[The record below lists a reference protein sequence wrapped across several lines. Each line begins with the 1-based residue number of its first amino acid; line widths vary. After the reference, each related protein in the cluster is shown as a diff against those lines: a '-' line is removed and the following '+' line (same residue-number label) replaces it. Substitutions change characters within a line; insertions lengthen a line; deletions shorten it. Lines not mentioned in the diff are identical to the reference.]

1 MSTRKLKESD
11 VDYVS
16 VAGNG
21 ACLFNSV
28 AQNIH
33 LENNTKSVDR
43 QRYSYKLNMKEVDK
57 SSMDLRQRSVDWIK
71 SHLDIPIP
79 PTEMTVKQDI
89 QDSIKD
95 GSLPNSVK
103 SVNNYLD
110 YMRKKSSYGGQI
122 EICALAHILN
132 RNINVYKSDGDNYT
146 TSGLGYTIN
155 PNNRDNDILLF
166 HNMNEVDA
174 EGGHHYDLLYP
185 ISRGVIITKQQ
196 FNKLNKPITKPTI
209 KSKYKSKSSSVSS
222 LKPDVDLLDS
232 SISETESSSKP
243 SKSSSKSAKSS
254 SKSSSKPSVKPSSK
268 PSTKS
273 SDKSSDVYSSIDS
286 VIGTSSDSVDVDSDK
301 PISKSLT
308 ISSDISDKISI
319 KMKKPKGNC
328 RTYKKSKP
336 PPGCDNV
343 DGCKWIPKIGC
354 LENDEEVIRYEI
366 DNKGIKL
373 QDKKTKVKSATKE
386 KPNPKP
392 KSKQVSKP
400 VKTKKVVKNKHVCRT
415 YKKTK
420 PSPGCDKVDGC
431 KWIPKIGCLEND
443 EEVIRYEL
451 RKKGIN

>member
-1 MSTRKLKESD
+1 
-11 VDYVS
+11 S

-33 LENNTKSVDR
+33 LENNTKLVDR

-89 QDSIKD
+89 QDCIKD

-122 EICALAHILN
+122 EISALAHILN

-185 ISRGVIITKQQ
+185 ISRGVVITKQQ
-196 FNKLNKPITKPTI
+196 FNKLNKPVAKPTT
-209 KSKYKSKSSSVSS
+209 KSKSKSKSSSVSS

-232 SISETESSSKP
+232 SISETDSSSKP

-254 SKSSSKPSVKPSSK
+254 SKPSVKSSSKPSVKSSSK

-273 SDKSSDVYSSIDS
+273 SNKSSDVYSSIDS

-308 ISSDISDKISI
+308 VSSDISDKNLL
-319 KMKKPKGNC
+319 K
-328 RTYKKSKP
+328 
-336 PPGCDNV
+336 
-343 DGCKWIPKIGC
+343 
-354 LENDEEVIRYEI
+354 
-366 DNKGIKL
+366 
-373 QDKKTKVKSATKE
+373 
-386 KPNPKP
+386 
-392 KSKQVSKP
+392 
-400 VKTKKVVKNKHVCRT
+400 
-415 YKKTK
+415 
-420 PSPGCDKVDGC
+420 
-431 KWIPKIGCLEND
+431 
-443 EEVIRYEL
+443 
-451 RKKGIN
+451 